1 MLLSLET
8 ESSRKWS
15 DRAILLKNTGRSLP
29 EWLQR
34 HLPDDPVI
42 AWVDAF
48 EFLQEWPKNRRGP
61 IFDTALRPCQRAY
74 DGQVPISVAREAFA
88 GFARSAKILEDV
100 SAAMPWMTAPKTGRG
115 GVTA

>member
-1 MLLSLET
+1 MEVLMN
-8 ESSRKWS
+8 
-15 DRAILLKNTGRSLP
+15 DRTFDR
-29 EWLQR
+29 
-34 HLPDDPVI
+34 PVFVKRGEFMVEEVECL
-42 AWVDAF
+42 ADAF

-61 IFDTALRPCQRAY
+61 IFHTAFRACQRAY

-100 SAAMPWMTAPKTGRG
+100 SAAMPWMTAPKTGRC